1 METKWHDMKKSIG
14 LWFKKA
20 SLSGVRWMDT
30 ERAVLPQWLSL
41 GHDGDRVQDPIDK
54 GGLSPGGAAVTKRD

>member
-1 METKWHDMKKSIG
+1 
-14 LWFKKA
+14 
-20 SLSGVRWMDT
+20 MDT